1 MKNFLLK
8 RILQMIFVFIL
19 ISMFAFAIIYF
30 APGDPLYMYTSPG
43 KSSFKMSEEQ
53 LDALRED
60 LGLTG
65 NVVHQY
71 TSWAKKTLT
80 GDWGISLNNFLPVR
94 PQIMERLPGTV
105 GLMAASLMLS
115 VVLAIPMGLAAGT
128 HKNKWIDNI
137 ISGFSY
143 IGISIPSFW
152 FALLMIIVFSLHLD
166 LLPSSGMRTT
176 GVNSVADVIWHS
188 IMPTIVLAVNN
199 MAVFVRYMRSN
210 TINQLEEEYVLT
222 AASKGAAPNY
232 ILKNHVLKNCLLPII
247 TIVGMNFG
255 TLVTG
260 SFIVES
266 VFGWPGL
273 GTLCMTAINN
283 RDYPMIMGIIMLSCT
298 ILLIGNFLADI
309 LYGLADPRIKQGKE
323 AQHG

>member
-19 ISMFAFAIIYF
+19 VSMFAFAIIYF

-105 GLMAASLMLS
+105 GLWRHRLCYPSYLRFPWDLRQARIRTNGSIILSAAS
-115 VVLAIPMGLAAGT
+115 V
-128 HKNKWIDNI
+128 
-137 ISGFSY
+137 ISEFR
-143 IGISIPSFW
+143 F
-152 FALLMIIVFSLHLD
+152 HH
-166 LLPSSGMRTT
+166 SGSR
-176 GVNSVADVIWHS
+176 
-188 IMPTIVLAVNN
+188 
-199 MAVFVRYMRSN
+199 F
-210 TINQLEEEYVLT
+210 
-222 AASKGAAPNY
+222 
-232 ILKNHVLKNCLLPII
+232 
-247 TIVGMNFG
+247 
-255 TLVTG
+255 
-260 SFIVES
+260 
-266 VFGWPGL
+266 
-273 GTLCMTAINN
+273 
-283 RDYPMIMGIIMLSCT
+283 
-298 ILLIGNFLADI
+298 
-309 LYGLADPRIKQGKE
+309 
-323 AQHG
+323 

>member
-1 MKNFLLK
+1 MAVVFLL
-8 RILQMIFVFIL
+8 V
-19 ISMFAFAIIYF
+19 SMFAFAIIYF

-53 LDALRED
+53 LDLLRED

-71 TSWAKKTLT
+71 VRWAGKTLT

-94 PQIMERLPGTV
+94 PQILERLPGTI
-105 GLMAASLMLS
+105 GLMAASLVLS
-115 VVLAIPMGLAAGT
+115 VVLSVPLGLAAGT
-128 HKNKWIDNI
+128 HKNRWIDNI

-143 IGISIPSFW
+143 VGISIPSFW
-152 FALLMIIVFSLHLD
+152 FALLLIIVFSLRLG
-166 LLPSSGMRTT
+166 LFPSSGMRSV
-176 GVNSVADVIWHS
+176 GVDSAVDVIWHGVL
-188 IMPTIVLAVNN
+188 PAVVLAVNN

-210 TINQLEEEYVLT
+210 AINQLEEEYVLT
-222 AASKGAAPNY
+222 AAAKGASKWR
-232 ILKNHVLKNCLLPII
+232 ILKSHVLKNCLLPII

-255 TLVTG
+255 TLITG

-273 GTLCMTAINN
+273 GTLCMSAINN
-283 RDYPMIMGIIMLSCT
+283 RDYPMIMGIIMLSCM
-298 ILLIGNFLADI
+298 ILLIGNFLADM
-309 LYGLADPRIKQGKE
+309 LYGLADPRIRQGNE
-323 AQHG
+323 VRHG

>member
-1 MKNFLLK
+1 MAVVFLL
-8 RILQMIFVFIL
+8 V
-19 ISMFAFAIIYF
+19 SMFAFAIIYF

-53 LDALRED
+53 LDLLRED

-71 TSWAKKTLT
+71 VRWAGKTLT

-94 PQIMERLPGTV
+94 PQILERLPGTI
-105 GLMAASLMLS
+105 GLMAASLVLS
-115 VVLAIPMGLAAGT
+115 VVLAVPLGLAAGT
-128 HKNKWIDNI
+128 HKNRWIDNI

-143 IGISIPSFW
+143 VGISIPSFW
-152 FALLMIIVFSLHLD
+152 FALLLIIVFSLRLG
-166 LLPSSGMRTT
+166 LFPSSGMRSV
-176 GVNSVADVIWHS
+176 GVDSAVDVIWHGVL
-188 IMPTIVLAVNN
+188 PAVVLAVNN

-210 TINQLEEEYVLT
+210 AINQLEEEYVLT
-222 AASKGAAPNY
+222 AAAKGVSKWR
-232 ILKNHVLKNCLLPII
+232 ILKSHVLKNCLLPII

-255 TLVTG
+255 TLITG

-273 GTLCMTAINN
+273 GTLCMSAINN
-283 RDYPMIMGIIMLSCT
+283 RDYPMIMGIIMLSCM
-298 ILLIGNFLADI
+298 ILLIGNFLADM
-309 LYGLADPRIKQGKE
+309 LYGLADPRIRQGNE
-323 AQHG
+323 VRHG

>member
-1 MKNFLLK
+1 MAVVFLLVS
-8 RILQMIFVFIL
+8 I
-19 ISMFAFAIIYF
+19 FAFAIIYF

-53 LDALRED
+53 LDLLRED

-71 TSWAKKTLT
+71 VRWAGKTLT

-94 PQIMERLPGTV
+94 PQILERLPGTI
-105 GLMAASLMLS
+105 GLMAASLVLS
-115 VVLAIPMGLAAGT
+115 VVLAIPLGLAAGT
-128 HKNKWIDNI
+128 HKNRWIDNI

-143 IGISIPSFW
+143 VGISIPSFW
-152 FALLMIIVFSLHLD
+152 FALLLIIVFSLRLG
-166 LLPSSGMRTT
+166 LFPSSGMRSV
-176 GVNSVADVIWHS
+176 GVDSAVDVIWHGVL
-188 IMPTIVLAVNN
+188 PATVLAVNN
-199 MAVFVRYMRSN
+199 MAIFVRYMRSN

-222 AASKGAAPNY
+222 AASKGASKWR
-232 ILKNHVLKNCLLPII
+232 ILKSHVLKNCLLPII

-255 TLVTG
+255 TLITG

-273 GTLCMTAINN
+273 GTLCMSAINN

-298 ILLIGNFLADI
+298 ILLIGNFLADM
-309 LYGLADPRIKQGKE
+309 LYGLADPRIKQGNE
-323 AQHG
+323 VRHV

>member
-1 MKNFLLK
+1 MKRFVLK
-8 RILQMIFVFIL
+8 RISQMAVVFL
-19 ISMFAFAIIYF
+19 LVSMFAFAIIYF

-53 LDALRED
+53 LDLLRED

-71 TSWAKKTLT
+71 VRWAGKTLT

-94 PQIMERLPGTV
+94 PQILERLPGTI
-105 GLMAASLMLS
+105 GLMAASLVLS
-115 VVLAIPMGLAAGT
+115 VVLAIPLGLAAGT
-128 HKNKWIDNI
+128 HKNRWIDNI

-143 IGISIPSFW
+143 VGISIPSFW
-152 FALLMIIVFSLHLD
+152 FALLLIIVFSLRLG
-166 LLPSSGMRTT
+166 LFPSSGMRSV
-176 GVNSVADVIWHS
+176 GVDLAVDVIWHGVL
-188 IMPTIVLAVNN
+188 PATVLAVNN
-199 MAVFVRYMRSN
+199 MAIFVRYMRSN

-222 AASKGAAPNY
+222 AASKGASKWR
-232 ILKNHVLKNCLLPII
+232 ILKSHVLKNCLLPII

-255 TLVTG
+255 TLITG

-273 GTLCMTAINN
+273 GTLCMSAINN

-298 ILLIGNFLADI
+298 ILLIGNFLADM
-309 LYGLADPRIKQGKE
+309 LYGLADPRIKQGNE
-323 AQHG
+323 VRHV

>member
-1 MKNFLLK
+1 MAVVFLL
-8 RILQMIFVFIL
+8 V
-19 ISMFAFAIIYF
+19 SMFAFAIIYF

-53 LDALRED
+53 LDLLRED

-71 TSWAKKTLT
+71 VRWAGKTLT

-94 PQIMERLPGTV
+94 PQILERLPGTI
-105 GLMAASLMLS
+105 GLMAASLVLS
-115 VVLAIPMGLAAGT
+115 VVLAIPLGLAAGT
-128 HKNKWIDNI
+128 HKNRWIDNI

-143 IGISIPSFW
+143 VGISIPSFW
-152 FALLMIIVFSLHLD
+152 FALLLIIVFSLRLG
-166 LLPSSGMRTT
+166 LFPSSGMRSV
-176 GVNSVADVIWHS
+176 GVDSAVDVIWHGVL
-188 IMPTIVLAVNN
+188 PATVLAVNN
-199 MAVFVRYMRSN
+199 MAIFVRYMRSN

-222 AASKGAAPNY
+222 AASKGASKWR
-232 ILKNHVLKNCLLPII
+232 ILKSHVLKNCLLPII

-255 TLVTG
+255 TLITG

-273 GTLCMTAINN
+273 GTLCMSAINN

-298 ILLIGNFLADI
+298 ILLIGNFLADM
-309 LYGLADPRIKQGKE
+309 LYGLADPRIKQGNE
-323 AQHG
+323 VRHV

>member
-1 MKNFLLK
+1 MAIVFLL
-8 RILQMIFVFIL
+8 V
-19 ISMFAFAIIYF
+19 SMFAFAIIYF

-53 LDALRED
+53 LNLLRED

-71 TSWAKKTLT
+71 VRWAGKTLT

-94 PQIMERLPGTV
+94 PQILERLPGTI
-105 GLMAASLMLS
+105 GLMAASLVLS
-115 VVLAIPMGLAAGT
+115 VVLAVPLGLAAGT
-128 HKNKWIDNI
+128 HKNRWIDNI

-143 IGISIPSFW
+143 VGISIPSFW
-152 FALLMIIVFSLHLD
+152 FALLLIIVFSLRLG
-166 LLPSSGMRTT
+166 LFPGSGMRSV
-176 GVNSVADVIWHS
+176 GVDSAVDVIWHGVL
-188 IMPTIVLAVNN
+188 PAVVLAVNN

-210 TINQLEEEYVLT
+210 AINQLEEEYVLT
-222 AASKGAAPNY
+222 AAAKGASKWR
-232 ILKNHVLKNCLLPII
+232 ILKSHVLKNCLLPII

-255 TLVTG
+255 TLITG

-273 GTLCMTAINN
+273 GTLCMSAINN
-283 RDYPMIMGIIMLSCT
+283 RDYPMIMGIIMLSCM
-298 ILLIGNFLADI
+298 ILLIGNFLADM
-309 LYGLADPRIKQGKE
+309 LYGLSDPRIRQGNE
-323 AQHG
+323 VRHG

>member
-1 MKNFLLK
+1 MAVVFLL
-8 RILQMIFVFIL
+8 V
-19 ISMFAFAIIYF
+19 SMFAFAIIYF

-53 LDALRED
+53 LDLLRED

-71 TSWAKKTLT
+71 VRWAGKTLT

-94 PQIMERLPGTV
+94 PQILERLPGTI
-105 GLMAASLMLS
+105 GLMAASLVLS
-115 VVLAIPMGLAAGT
+115 VVLAVPLGLAAGT
-128 HKNKWIDNI
+128 HKNRWIDNI

-143 IGISIPSFW
+143 VGISIPSFW
-152 FALLMIIVFSLHLD
+152 FALLLIIVFSLRLG
-166 LLPSSGMRTT
+166 LFPSSGMRSV
-176 GVNSVADVIWHS
+176 GVDSAVDVIWHGVL
-188 IMPTIVLAVNN
+188 PAVVLAVNN

-210 TINQLEEEYVLT
+210 AINQLEEEYVLT
-222 AASKGAAPNY
+222 AAAKGASKWR
-232 ILKNHVLKNCLLPII
+232 ILKSHVLKNCLLPII

-255 TLVTG
+255 TLITG

-273 GTLCMTAINN
+273 GTLCMSAINN
-283 RDYPMIMGIIMLSCT
+283 RDYPMIMGIIMLSCM
-298 ILLIGNFLADI
+298 ILLIGNFLADM
-309 LYGLADPRIKQGKE
+309 LYGLADPRIRQGNE
-323 AQHG
+323 VRHG

>member
-1 MKNFLLK
+1 MAVVFLL
-8 RILQMIFVFIL
+8 V
-19 ISMFAFAIIYF
+19 SMFAFAIIYF

-53 LDALRED
+53 LDLLRED

-71 TSWAKKTLT
+71 VRWAGKTLT

-94 PQIMERLPGTV
+94 PQILERLPGTI
-105 GLMAASLMLS
+105 GLMAASLVLS
-115 VVLAIPMGLAAGT
+115 VVLAVPLGLAAGT
-128 HKNKWIDNI
+128 HKNRWTDNI

-143 IGISIPSFW
+143 VGISIPSFW
-152 FALLMIIVFSLHLD
+152 FALLLIIVFSLRLG
-166 LLPSSGMRTT
+166 LFPSSGMRSV
-176 GVNSVADVIWHS
+176 GVDSVVDVIWHGVL
-188 IMPTIVLAVNN
+188 PATVLAVNN

-222 AASKGAAPNY
+222 AASKGASKWR
-232 ILKNHVLKNCLLPII
+232 ILKSHVLKNCLLPII

-255 TLVTG
+255 TLITG

-273 GTLCMTAINN
+273 GTLCMSAINN

-298 ILLIGNFLADI
+298 ILLIGNFLADM
-309 LYGLADPRIKQGKE
+309 LYGLADPRIKQGNE
-323 AQHG
+323 VRHV

>member
-1 MKNFLLK
+1 MKRYLLK
-8 RILQMIFVFIL
+8 RISQMAVVFL
-19 ISMFAFAIIYF
+19 LVSMFAFAIIYF

-53 LDALRED
+53 LDLLRED

-71 TSWAKKTLT
+71 VRWAGKTLT

-94 PQIMERLPGTV
+94 PQILERLPGTI
-105 GLMAASLMLS
+105 GLMAASLVLS
-115 VVLAIPMGLAAGT
+115 VVLAVPLGLAAGT
-128 HKNKWIDNI
+128 HKNRWIDNI

-143 IGISIPSFW
+143 VGISIPSFW
-152 FALLMIIVFSLHLD
+152 FALLLIIVFSLRLG
-166 LLPSSGMRTT
+166 LFPSSGMRSV
-176 GVNSVADVIWHS
+176 GVDSVVDVIWHGVL
-188 IMPTIVLAVNN
+188 PATVLAVNN

-222 AASKGAAPNY
+222 AASKGASKWR
-232 ILKNHVLKNCLLPII
+232 ILKSHVLKNCLLPII

-255 TLVTG
+255 TLITG

-266 VFGWPGL
+266 VLGWPGL
-273 GTLCMTAINN
+273 GTLCMSAINN

-298 ILLIGNFLADI
+298 ILLIGNFLADM
-309 LYGLADPRIKQGKE
+309 LYGLADPRIKQGNE
-323 AQHG
+323 VRHV

>member
-1 MKNFLLK
+1 MKRFVLK
-8 RILQMIFVFIL
+8 RISQMAVVFL
-19 ISMFAFAIIYF
+19 LVSMFAFAIIYF

-53 LDALRED
+53 LDLLRED

-71 TSWAKKTLT
+71 VRWAGKTLT
-80 GDWGISLNNFLPVR
+80 GDWGISLNNFLPVC
-94 PQIMERLPGTV
+94 PQILERLPGTI
-105 GLMAASLMLS
+105 GLMAASLVLS
-115 VVLAIPMGLAAGT
+115 VVLAIPLGLAAGT
-128 HKNKWIDNI
+128 HKNRWIDNI

-143 IGISIPSFW
+143 VGISIPSFW
-152 FALLMIIVFSLHLD
+152 FALLLIIVFSLRLG
-166 LLPSSGMRTT
+166 LFPSSGMRSV
-176 GVNSVADVIWHS
+176 GVDSAVDVIWHGVL
-188 IMPTIVLAVNN
+188 PATVLAVNN
-199 MAVFVRYMRSN
+199 MAIFVRYMRSN

-222 AASKGAAPNY
+222 AASKGASKWR
-232 ILKNHVLKNCLLPII
+232 ILKSHVLKNCLLPII

-255 TLVTG
+255 TLITG

-273 GTLCMTAINN
+273 GTLCMSAINN

-298 ILLIGNFLADI
+298 ILLIGNFLADM
-309 LYGLADPRIKQGKE
+309 LYGLADPRIKQGNE
-323 AQHG
+323 VRHV

>member
-1 MKNFLLK
+1 MAIVFLL
-8 RILQMIFVFIL
+8 V
-19 ISMFAFAIIYF
+19 SMFAFAIIYF

-53 LDALRED
+53 LNLLRED

-71 TSWAKKTLT
+71 VRWAGKTLT

-94 PQIMERLPGTV
+94 PQILERLPGTI
-105 GLMAASLMLS
+105 GLMAASLVLS
-115 VVLAIPMGLAAGT
+115 VVLAVPLGLAAGT
-128 HKNKWIDNI
+128 HKNRWIDNI

-143 IGISIPSFW
+143 VGISIPSFW
-152 FALLMIIVFSLHLD
+152 FALLLIIVFSLRLG
-166 LLPSSGMRTT
+166 LFPGSGKRSV
-176 GVNSVADVIWHS
+176 GVDSAVDVIWHGVL
-188 IMPTIVLAVNN
+188 PAVVLAVNN

-210 TINQLEEEYVLT
+210 AINQLEEEYVLT
-222 AASKGAAPNY
+222 AAAKGASKWR
-232 ILKNHVLKNCLLPII
+232 ILKSHVLKNCLLPII

-255 TLVTG
+255 TLITG

-273 GTLCMTAINN
+273 GTLCMSAINN
-283 RDYPMIMGIIMLSCT
+283 RDYPMIMGIIMLSCM
-298 ILLIGNFLADI
+298 ILLIGNFLADM
-309 LYGLADPRIKQGKE
+309 LYGLSDPRIRQGNE
-323 AQHG
+323 VRHG

>member
-1 MKNFLLK
+1 MAVVFLL
-8 RILQMIFVFIL
+8 V
-19 ISMFAFAIIYF
+19 SMFAFAIIYF

-53 LDALRED
+53 LDLLRED

-71 TSWAKKTLT
+71 VRWAGKTLT

-94 PQIMERLPGTV
+94 PQILERLPGTI
-105 GLMAASLMLS
+105 GLMAASLVLS
-115 VVLAIPMGLAAGT
+115 VVLAIPLGLAAGT
-128 HKNKWIDNI
+128 HKNRWIDNI

-143 IGISIPSFW
+143 VGISIPSFW
-152 FALLMIIVFSLHLD
+152 FALLLIIVFSLRLG
-166 LLPSSGMRTT
+166 LFPSSGMRSV
-176 GVNSVADVIWHS
+176 GVDLAVDVIWHGVL
-188 IMPTIVLAVNN
+188 PATVLAVNN
-199 MAVFVRYMRSN
+199 MAIFVRYMRSN

-222 AASKGAAPNY
+222 AASKGASKWR
-232 ILKNHVLKNCLLPII
+232 ILKSHVLKNCLLPII

-255 TLVTG
+255 TLITG

-273 GTLCMTAINN
+273 GTLCMSAINN

-298 ILLIGNFLADI
+298 ILLIGNFLADM
-309 LYGLADPRIKQGKE
+309 LYGLADPRIKQGNE
-323 AQHG
+323 VRHV

>member
-1 MKNFLLK
+1 MAVVFLL
-8 RILQMIFVFIL
+8 V
-19 ISMFAFAIIYF
+19 SMFAFAIIYF

-53 LDALRED
+53 LDLLRED

-71 TSWAKKTLT
+71 VRWAGKTLT
-80 GDWGISLNNFLPVR
+80 GDWGISLNNFLPGC
-94 PQIMERLPGTV
+94 PQILERLPGTI
-105 GLMAASLMLS
+105 GLMAASLVLS
-115 VVLAIPMGLAAGT
+115 VVLAIPLGLAAGT
-128 HKNKWIDNI
+128 HKNRWIDNI

-143 IGISIPSFW
+143 VGISIPSFW
-152 FALLMIIVFSLHLD
+152 FALLLIIVFSLRLG
-166 LLPSSGMRTT
+166 LFPSSGMRSV
-176 GVNSVADVIWHS
+176 GVDSAVDVIWHGVL
-188 IMPTIVLAVNN
+188 PATVLAVNN
-199 MAVFVRYMRSN
+199 MAIFVRYMRSN

-222 AASKGAAPNY
+222 AASKGASKWR
-232 ILKNHVLKNCLLPII
+232 ILKSHVLKNCLLPII

-255 TLVTG
+255 TLITG

-273 GTLCMTAINN
+273 GTLCMSAINN

-298 ILLIGNFLADI
+298 ILLIGNFLADM
-309 LYGLADPRIKQGKE
+309 LYGLADPRIKQGNE
-323 AQHG
+323 VRHV

>member
-1 MKNFLLK
+1 MKRFVLK
-8 RILQMIFVFIL
+8 RISQMAVVFL
-19 ISMFAFAIIYF
+19 LVSMFAFAIIYF

-53 LDALRED
+53 LDLLRED

-71 TSWAKKTLT
+71 VRWAGKTLT

-94 PQIMERLPGTV
+94 PQILERLPGTI
-105 GLMAASLMLS
+105 GLMAASLVLS
-115 VVLAIPMGLAAGT
+115 VVLAIPLGLAAGT
-128 HKNKWIDNI
+128 HKNRWIDNI

-143 IGISIPSFW
+143 VGISIPSFW
-152 FALLMIIVFSLHLD
+152 FALLLIIVFSLRLG
-166 LLPSSGMRTT
+166 LFPSSGMRSV
-176 GVNSVADVIWHS
+176 GVDSAVDVIWHGVL
-188 IMPTIVLAVNN
+188 PATVLAVNN
-199 MAVFVRYMRSN
+199 MAIFVRYMRSN

-222 AASKGAAPNY
+222 AASKGASKWR
-232 ILKNHVLKNCLLPII
+232 ILKSHVLKNCLLPII

-255 TLVTG
+255 TLITG

-273 GTLCMTAINN
+273 GTLCMSAINN

-298 ILLIGNFLADI
+298 ILLIGNFLADM
-309 LYGLADPRIKQGKE
+309 LYGLADPRIKQGNE
-323 AQHG
+323 VRHV

>member
-1 MKNFLLK
+1 MAVVFLL
-8 RILQMIFVFIL
+8 V
-19 ISMFAFAIIYF
+19 SMFAFAIIYF

-53 LDALRED
+53 LDLLRED

-71 TSWAKKTLT
+71 VRWAGKTLT

-94 PQIMERLPGTV
+94 PQILERLPGTI
-105 GLMAASLMLS
+105 GLMAASLVLS
-115 VVLAIPMGLAAGT
+115 VVLAVPLGLAAGT
-128 HKNKWIDNI
+128 HKNRWTDNI

-143 IGISIPSFW
+143 VGISIPSFW
-152 FALLMIIVFSLHLD
+152 FALLLIIVFSLRLG
-166 LLPSSGMRTT
+166 LFPSSGMRSV
-176 GVNSVADVIWHS
+176 GVDLAVDVIWHGVL
-188 IMPTIVLAVNN
+188 PATVLAVNN

-222 AASKGAAPNY
+222 AASKGASKWR
-232 ILKNHVLKNCLLPII
+232 ILKSHVLKNCLLPII

-255 TLVTG
+255 TLITG

-273 GTLCMTAINN
+273 GTLCMSAINN

-298 ILLIGNFLADI
+298 ILLIGNFLADM
-309 LYGLADPRIKQGKE
+309 LYGLADPRIKQGNE
-323 AQHG
+323 VRHV

>member
-1 MKNFLLK
+1 MAVVFLL
-8 RILQMIFVFIL
+8 V
-19 ISMFAFAIIYF
+19 SMFAFAIIYF

-53 LDALRED
+53 LDLLRED

-71 TSWAKKTLT
+71 VRWAGKTLT
-80 GDWGISLNNFLPVR
+80 GDRGISLNNFLPVR
-94 PQIMERLPGTV
+94 PQILERLPGTI
-105 GLMAASLMLS
+105 GLMAASLVLS
-115 VVLAIPMGLAAGT
+115 VVLAIPLGLAAGT
-128 HKNKWIDNI
+128 HKNRWIDNI

-143 IGISIPSFW
+143 VGISIPSFW
-152 FALLMIIVFSLHLD
+152 FALLLIIVFSLRLG
-166 LLPSSGMRTT
+166 LFPSSGMRSV
-176 GVNSVADVIWHS
+176 GVDSAVDVIWHGVL
-188 IMPTIVLAVNN
+188 PATVLAVNN
-199 MAVFVRYMRSN
+199 MAIFVRYMRSN

-222 AASKGAAPNY
+222 AASKGASKWR
-232 ILKNHVLKNCLLPII
+232 ILKSHVLKNCLLPII

-255 TLVTG
+255 TLITG

-273 GTLCMTAINN
+273 GTLCMSAINN

-298 ILLIGNFLADI
+298 ILLIGNFLADM
-309 LYGLADPRIKQGKE
+309 LYGLADPRIKQGNE
-323 AQHG
+323 VRHV

>member
-1 MKNFLLK
+1 MKSYLLK
-8 RILQMIFVFIL
+8 RILQMAAVFVL
-19 ISMFAFAIIYF
+19 VSMFAFAIIYF

-53 LDALRED
+53 LDTLRED

-71 TSWAKKTLT
+71 VSWAGKTLT

-94 PQIMERLPGTV
+94 PQILERLPGTI
-105 GLMAASLMLS
+105 GLMAASLVLS
-115 VVLAIPMGLAAGT
+115 VILAVPLGLAAGT

-137 ISGFSY
+137 ISGVSY
-143 IGISIPSFW
+143 VGISIPSFW
-152 FALLMIIVFSLHLD
+152 FALLLIIVFSLRLG
-166 LLPSSGMRTT
+166 LFPSSGMRTM
-176 GVNSVADVIWHS
+176 GADSAADVIWHGVL
-188 IMPTIVLAVNN
+188 PATVLAVNN
-199 MAVFVRYMRSN
+199 TAVFVRYMRSN

-222 AASKGAAPNY
+222 AASKGASKRQ
-232 ILKNHVLKNCLLPII
+232 ILKSHVLKNCLLPII

-255 TLVTG
+255 TLITG

-298 ILLIGNFLADI
+298 ILLIGNFLADM
-309 LYGLADPRIKQGKE
+309 LYGFADPRIKQGKE
-323 AQHG
+323 VRHG

>member
-1 MKNFLLK
+1 MKRYLLK
-8 RILQMIFVFIL
+8 RISQMAVVFL
-19 ISMFAFAIIYF
+19 LVSMFAFAIIYF

-53 LDALRED
+53 LDLLRED

-71 TSWAKKTLT
+71 VRWAGKTLT

-94 PQIMERLPGTV
+94 PQILERLPGTI
-105 GLMAASLMLS
+105 GLMAASLVLS
-115 VVLAIPMGLAAGT
+115 VVLAVPLGLAAGT
-128 HKNKWIDNI
+128 HKNRWIDNI

-143 IGISIPSFW
+143 VGISIPSFW
-152 FALLMIIVFSLHLD
+152 FALLLIIVFSLRLG
-166 LLPSSGMRTT
+166 LFPSSGMRSV
-176 GVNSVADVIWHS
+176 GVDSAVDVIWHGVL
-188 IMPTIVLAVNN
+188 PAVVLAVNN

-210 TINQLEEEYVLT
+210 AINQLEEEYVLT
-222 AASKGAAPNY
+222 AAAKGASKWR
-232 ILKNHVLKNCLLPII
+232 ILKSHVLKNCLLPII

-255 TLVTG
+255 TLITG

-273 GTLCMTAINN
+273 GTLCMSAINN
-283 RDYPMIMGIIMLSCT
+283 RDYPMIMGIIMLSCM
-298 ILLIGNFLADI
+298 ILLIGNFLADM
-309 LYGLADPRIKQGKE
+309 LYGLADPRIRQGNE
-323 AQHG
+323 VRHG

>member
-1 MKNFLLK
+1 MAVVFLL
-8 RILQMIFVFIL
+8 V
-19 ISMFAFAIIYF
+19 SMFAFAIIYF

-53 LDALRED
+53 LDLLRED

-65 NVVHQY
+65 NVAHQY
-71 TSWAKKTLT
+71 IRWAGKTLT

-94 PQIMERLPGTV
+94 PQILERLPGTI
-105 GLMAASLMLS
+105 GLMAASLVLS
-115 VVLAIPMGLAAGT
+115 VVLAIPLGLAAGT
-128 HKNKWIDNI
+128 HKNRWIDNI

-143 IGISIPSFW
+143 VGISIPSFW
-152 FALLMIIVFSLHLD
+152 FALLLIIVFSLRLG
-166 LLPSSGMRTT
+166 LFPSSGMRSV
-176 GVNSVADVIWHS
+176 GVDSAVDVIWHGVL
-188 IMPTIVLAVNN
+188 PATVLAVNN

-222 AASKGAAPNY
+222 AASKGASKWR
-232 ILKNHVLKNCLLPII
+232 ILKSHVLKNCLLPII

-255 TLVTG
+255 TLITG

-273 GTLCMTAINN
+273 GTLCMSAINN

-298 ILLIGNFLADI
+298 ILLIGNFLADM
-309 LYGLADPRIKQGKE
+309 LYGLADPRIKQGNE
-323 AQHG
+323 VRHV

>member
-1 MKNFLLK
+1 
-8 RILQMIFVFIL
+8 MIFVFIL

-115 VVLAIPMGLAAGT
+115 VVLAICGRHA
-128 HKNKWIDNI
+128 
-137 ISGFSY
+137 
-143 IGISIPSFW
+143 
-152 FALLMIIVFSLHLD
+152 
-166 LLPSSGMRTT
+166 
-176 GVNSVADVIWHS
+176 
-188 IMPTIVLAVNN
+188 
-199 MAVFVRYMRSN
+199 
-210 TINQLEEEYVLT
+210 
-222 AASKGAAPNY
+222 
-232 ILKNHVLKNCLLPII
+232 
-247 TIVGMNFG
+247 
-255 TLVTG
+255 
-260 SFIVES
+260 
-266 VFGWPGL
+266 
-273 GTLCMTAINN
+273 
-283 RDYPMIMGIIMLSCT
+283 
-298 ILLIGNFLADI
+298 
-309 LYGLADPRIKQGKE
+309 
-323 AQHG
+323 

>member
-1 MKNFLLK
+1 MAVVFLL
-8 RILQMIFVFIL
+8 V
-19 ISMFAFAIIYF
+19 SMFAFAIIYF

-53 LDALRED
+53 LDLLRED

-71 TSWAKKTLT
+71 VRWAGKTLT

-94 PQIMERLPGTV
+94 PQILERLPGTI
-105 GLMAASLMLS
+105 GLMAASLVLS
-115 VVLAIPMGLAAGT
+115 VVLAVPLGLAAGT
-128 HKNKWIDNI
+128 HKNRWIDNI

-143 IGISIPSFW
+143 VGISIPSFW
-152 FALLMIIVFSLHLD
+152 FALLLIIVFSLRLG
-166 LLPSSGMRTT
+166 LFPSSGMRSV
-176 GVNSVADVIWHS
+176 GVDSVVDVIWHGVL
-188 IMPTIVLAVNN
+188 PATVLAVNN

-222 AASKGAAPNY
+222 AASKGASKWR
-232 ILKNHVLKNCLLPII
+232 ILKSHVLKNCLLPII

-255 TLVTG
+255 TLITG

-266 VFGWPGL
+266 VLGWPGL
-273 GTLCMTAINN
+273 GTLCMSAINN

-298 ILLIGNFLADI
+298 ILLIGNFLADM
-309 LYGLADPRIKQGKE
+309 LYGLADPRIKQGNE
-323 AQHG
+323 VRHV

>member
-1 MKNFLLK
+1 MAVVFLL
-8 RILQMIFVFIL
+8 V
-19 ISMFAFAIIYF
+19 SMFAFAIIYF

-53 LDALRED
+53 LDLLRED

-71 TSWAKKTLT
+71 VRWAGKTLT
-80 GDWGISLNNFLPVR
+80 GDWGISLNNFLPVC
-94 PQIMERLPGTV
+94 PQILERLPGTI
-105 GLMAASLMLS
+105 GLMAASLVLS
-115 VVLAIPMGLAAGT
+115 VVLAIPLGLAAGT
-128 HKNKWIDNI
+128 HKNRWIDNI

-143 IGISIPSFW
+143 VGISIPSFW
-152 FALLMIIVFSLHLD
+152 FALLLIIVFSLRLG
-166 LLPSSGMRTT
+166 LFPSSGMRSV
-176 GVNSVADVIWHS
+176 GVDSAVDVIWHGVL
-188 IMPTIVLAVNN
+188 PATVLAVNN
-199 MAVFVRYMRSN
+199 MAIFVRYMRSN

-222 AASKGAAPNY
+222 AASKGASKWR
-232 ILKNHVLKNCLLPII
+232 ILKSHVLKNCLLPII

-255 TLVTG
+255 TLITG

-273 GTLCMTAINN
+273 GTLCMSAINN

-298 ILLIGNFLADI
+298 ILLIGNFLADM
-309 LYGLADPRIKQGKE
+309 LYGLADPRIKQGNE
-323 AQHG
+323 VRHV

>member
-1 MKNFLLK
+1 MKRFLLK
-8 RILQMIFVFIL
+8 RISQMAVVFLLVSI
-19 ISMFAFAIIYF
+19 FAFAIIYF

-53 LDALRED
+53 LDLLRED

-71 TSWAKKTLT
+71 VRWAGKTLT

-94 PQIMERLPGTV
+94 PQILERLPGTI
-105 GLMAASLMLS
+105 GLMAASLVLS
-115 VVLAIPMGLAAGT
+115 VVLAIPLGLAAGT
-128 HKNKWIDNI
+128 HKNRWIDNI

-143 IGISIPSFW
+143 VGISIPSFW
-152 FALLMIIVFSLHLD
+152 FALLLIIVFSLRLG
-166 LLPSSGMRTT
+166 LFPSSGMRSV
-176 GVNSVADVIWHS
+176 GVDSAVDVIWHGVL
-188 IMPTIVLAVNN
+188 PATVLAVNN
-199 MAVFVRYMRSN
+199 MAIFVRYMRSN

-222 AASKGAAPNY
+222 AASKGASKWR
-232 ILKNHVLKNCLLPII
+232 ILKSHVLKNCLLPII

-255 TLVTG
+255 TLITG

-273 GTLCMTAINN
+273 GTLCMSAINN

-298 ILLIGNFLADI
+298 ILLIGNFLADM
-309 LYGLADPRIKQGKE
+309 LYGLADPRIKQGNE
-323 AQHG
+323 VRHV